1 MRNRLESRSA
11 RVTHLLIVGAAILLP
26 FNALCATGFPSISGT
41 AANTVVAGHTYE
53 FQPSATGANGA
64 TLVFSV
70 TDKPVWARLDRSTGR
85 FWGTPTLT
93 QAGVY
98 GAIEISVSDG
108 TTRTKLPKFAIT
120 VTPGTLAGSHVPV
133 ISGTAPPTVVA
144 GHGYSFQPTASDSP
158 GNQLVFSITSRPEW
172 ATLDKATGRLTGIPT
187 NAQAG
192 SYEEIEISVSDGS
205 VRAQL
210 PKFTITVT
218 PGAPVDQ
225 SITVAWV
232 APSLNTDGTALTN
245 LGGYRIVYG
254 SQPGKYTNSINL
266 TAGLSIYQLDNLPPG
281 TYYLAMMARTTDGVE
296 SAPSGEVSVTLT

>member
-1 MRNRLESRSA
+1 
-11 RVTHLLIVGAAILLP
+11 
-26 FNALCATGFPSISGT
+26 
-41 AANTVVAGHTYE
+41 
-53 FQPSATGANGA
+53 
-64 TLVFSV
+64 
-70 TDKPVWARLDRSTGR
+70 
-85 FWGTPTLT
+85 
-93 QAGVY
+93 VY

-120 VTPGTLAGSHVPV
+120 VTPGTPAGSHVPV
-133 ISGTAPPTVVA
+133 ISGTPTPSVVA
-144 GHGYSFQPTASDSP
+144 GHGYSFQPTASDSA
-158 GNQLVFSITSRPEW
+158 GNQLVFSITGRPDW

-218 PGAPVDQ
+218 PGAQVDQ

-232 APSLNTDGTALTN
+232 APSLNTDGTTLTN

-254 SQPGKYTNSINL
+254 SQPGKYTNSISL

-281 TYYLAMMARTTDGVE
+281 TYYLAMIARTTDGIE
-296 SAPSGEVSVTLT
+296 SAPSGEVSISLT